1 MIDTPWPAGPFE
13 FGEVLRLALA
23 LFGAILVS
31 EALRRFIRLPRIA
44 GYALAGLLMGPMG
57 LGWFAGQDM
66 LRFRM
71 LIDLALAL
79 LLFELG
85 VQVNL
90 RWLRTNLWVVA
101 GSLLESGLAFAAVF
115 GLLRFVFHV
124 DGKLS
129 AVIAAIAMGTSPA
142 VVMRV
147 AAELQAQG
155 QVSQRILVMTALNT
169 AYAIIASK
177 LIIGGLHGAFR
188 EDWVLAVMHP
198 LYLVLGSFGMGA
210 ALAIAFKLL
219 RRHFDFSD
227 EQGGALLF
235 ALLLLTLAAL
245 EALNLP
251 SGLAP
256 LVGGIMVKFIDPR
269 PHLWP
274 RYFGTAGAVLFILLF
289 VLTGAA
295 VTWHD
300 LLIGGG
306 MAGALLLV
314 RGLAKGCGVVA
325 FGPLSGLSLK
335 QSLLVGAALSP
346 MAAMALLLVQDVRL
360 IYPAFGDKAA
370 AVVLTLMV
378 VLEIV
383 GAIAVQWALH
393 KAGETREG
401 GR

>member
-13 FGEVLRLALA
+13 FNEVLRIALA
-23 LFGAILVS
+23 LLWAVIASEVMRRLV
-31 EALRRFIRLPRIA
+31 RLPRIA
-44 GYALAGLLMGPMG
+44 GYALAGLSLGPMG
-57 LGWFAGQDM
+57 LGWFGVQE
-66 LRFRM
+66 LPHFRM

-101 GSLLESGLAFAAVF
+101 GSLLESGLAFAAVY
-115 GLLRFVFHV
+115 GLLLYVFHME
-124 DGKLS
+124 GKLS

-147 AAELQAQG
+147 AADLQAQG

-177 LIIGGLHGAFR
+177 LIIGELHGVFKG
-188 EDWVLAVMHP
+188 DWVLAVMHP
-198 LYLVLGSFGMGA
+198 LYLLLGSFGMGA
-210 ALAIAFKLL
+210 ALAIGFKLL
-219 RRHFDFSD
+219 RRYFDFTD
-227 EQGGALLF
+227 EQGGVLLF
-235 ALLLLTLAAL
+235 ALLLLLLAAL

-274 RYFGTAGAVLFILLF
+274 RYFGTVGAVLFILLF
-289 VLTGAA
+289 VLTGTT

-300 LLIGGG
+300 LVVGGG
-306 MAGALLLV
+306 VAVALLLV
-314 RGLAKGCGVVA
+314 RSLAKGCGTVA
-325 FGPLSGLSLK
+325 FGPVSGLSLR
-335 QSLLVGAALSP
+335 QSLLVGVALMP
-346 MAAMALLLVQDVRL
+346 MGALALVLVQDVRL
-360 IYPAFGDKAA
+360 IYPAFGNEAA
-370 AVVLTLMV
+370 SVVLALMV
-378 VLEIV
+378 ALELA
-383 GAIAVQWALH
+383 GAIAVQWALR
-393 KAGETREG
+393 KAGETRDG